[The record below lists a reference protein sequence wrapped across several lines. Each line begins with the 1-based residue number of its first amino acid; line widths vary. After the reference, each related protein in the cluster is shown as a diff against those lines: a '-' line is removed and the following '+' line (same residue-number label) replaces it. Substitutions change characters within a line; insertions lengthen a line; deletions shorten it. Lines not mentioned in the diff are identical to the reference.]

1 MQVYLA
7 GPLFSKA
14 EQAWLSHVKQKIK
27 AISHVHVVCPTDFI
41 IDIGD
46 PNDLDSIRREIFR
59 QDIVE
64 LQRSDILVAIL
75 DGPQV
80 DDETA
85 MAIGYF
91 HALKKDAIILGPRT
105 DFRRTGMHNRLKI
118 NGVVDC
124 ACTHIFTQ
132 VCDLVDFL
140 SGLVGQ
146 KEQNDEMAVV

>member
-7 GPLFSKA
+7 SPLFSRA
-14 EQAWLSHVKQKIK
+14 EQAWLSHVKQKIA
-27 AISHVHVVCPTDFI
+27 AIFQHVVCPTDFI

-91 HALKKDAIILGPRT
+91 HALKKDAIILGLRT
-105 DFRRTGMHNRLKI
+105 DFRRTGMHNRANL

-140 SGLVGQ
+140 SCLVGQ
-146 KEQNDEMAVV
+146 KEQNDEMALV